1 MIHVGLGGGAG
12 VSSARSQA
20 KQGSRK
26 GLQSPPKPG
35 VLVWYKSPSW
45 ILALVLVIATIA
57 LYYPVSHHP
66 FVNYDDDVYVTENA
80 HVQSGLNWD
89 TVKWAFTTYEFV
101 NWHPLTWISHAL
113 DYQMFQLD
121 PGGHH
126 ETSVALH
133 VLNTLLLFWVLLR
146 ATGSPGPSLVV
157 AALFALH
164 PINVESVAWISE
176 RKNLL
181 STLFFLLALGAYR
194 WYAREPRVTRY
205 AAVAALF
212 ALGLMAKPQIITF
225 PFVLLLWDYWPL
237 QRMFA
242 DRTEPSGNLAPI
254 PAKTSSWLILEKLP
268 LFAICLASAV
278 ITLRAERTGGTLS
291 GIYFHPF
298 PVRLQNA
305 ILSYVRYLG
314 KAFWPSG
321 LALYYPY
328 PSGDSLALWRV
339 IAASGFLLAV
349 TALVIAG
356 RRRRYL
362 LVGWLWFLGTLGPMM
377 GLKQIGIQAMADR
390 YAYLSF
396 IGLFIMVCWG
406 IAEWT
411 RQRHISSP
419 NLAAFSVVAL
429 LALAIMTRRQ
439 VSYWDDNVKLWSH
452 AVGVTTN
459 NYVAEDHLGGA
470 LLADGQLEAAMPHF
484 YRAVAINPDDP
495 DSNLNIG
502 GYEQRQRNFAQAIA
516 QYNKVIRATQ
526 DSVVLNAVVRAK
538 AFDNMGY
545 AYRELGDLPHAR
557 ESFEAA
563 VAVDPQF
570 AKAWIGLGLVEQK
583 SGNIGLAIQ
592 AYSQAMKLQPSDWG
606 YLLLA
611 RALEQSGDNDAALSA
626 IRQAQSMTRNLEN
639 AQRGADRLLAQ

>member
-1 MIHVGLGGGAG
+1 MTSV
-12 VSSARSQA
+12 RSQA
-20 KQGSRK
+20 KQKNRK
-26 GLQSPPKPG
+26 GPQSSPETG
-35 VLVWYKSPSW
+35 VSASNTMRPW
-45 ILALVLVIATIA
+45 ILALVLAIATIA

-66 FVNYDDDVYVTENA
+66 FVNYDDDAYVTENA
-80 HVQSGLNWD
+80 HVQSGLNWN
-89 TVKWAFTTYEFV
+89 TVQWAFTTYEFV

-113 DYQMFQLD
+113 DYEMFQLD

-126 ETSVALH
+126 ETNVVLH
-133 VLNTLLLFWVLLR
+133 ALNTLLLFWVLLR

-181 STLFFLLALGAYR
+181 STLFFLLALGTYR

-205 AAVAALF
+205 AVVAALF
-212 ALGLMAKPQIITF
+212 ALGLMAKPQVITF

-242 DRTEPSGNLAPI
+242 DRAEASSENLATI
-254 PAKTSSWLILEKLP
+254 PAKSFSWLILEKAP
-268 LFAICLASAV
+268 LFAICLASAF

-298 PVRLQNA
+298 SVRLQNA
-305 ILSYVRYLG
+305 VLSYLQYVR
-314 KAFWPSG
+314 KALWPSG

-328 PSGDSLALWRV
+328 PSRDSLVLWQV
-339 IAASGFLLAV
+339 IAAFAFLLAV
-349 TALVIAG
+349 TVLVIAS

-362 LVGWLWFLGTLGPMM
+362 LVGWFWFLGTLVPMI
-377 GLKQIGIQAMADR
+377 GVRQVGIQAMADR
-390 YAYLSF
+390 YAYVSF

-406 IAEWT
+406 VAEWA
-411 RQRHISSP
+411 RQRHISSAK
-419 NLAAFSVVAL
+419 LAVVSAVAL
-429 LALAIMTRRQ
+429 LALAVMTHRQ
-439 VSYWDDNVKLWSH
+439 LAYWDDNVTLWSH
-452 AVGVTTN
+452 AVAVTNN

-470 LLADGQLEAAMPHF
+470 LLADGQLEVAMPHF
-484 YRAVAINPDDP
+484 YRAVSINPDDP

-502 GYEQRQRNFAQAIA
+502 GYEQQQRNFPQAIA
-516 QYNKVIRATQ
+516 QYKKVISATQ
-526 DSVVLNAVVRAK
+526 DSAVVNAVERAK

-545 AYRELGDLPHAR
+545 AYRELGDLPLAR

-563 VAVDPQF
+563 VASDPQF
-570 AKAWIGLGLVEQK
+570 AKAWIGLGLVDQK
-583 SGNIGLAIQ
+583 SGNLGPAIQ
-592 AYSQAMKLQPSDWG
+592 AYTQAMKLRPSDWG

-611 RALEQSGDNDAALSA
+611 RALEQSGDNNAALSA
-626 IRQAQSMTRNLEN
+626 IRQAQSMTGNFEN

>member
-1 MIHVGLGGGAG
+1 M
-12 VSSARSQA
+12 SSARSQA
-20 KQGSRK
+20 KQENHK
-26 GLQSPPKPG
+26 GPQSAPAAG
-35 VLVWYKSPSW
+35 ALVWYKSRSW
-45 ILALVLVIATIA
+45 ILALALVIATIA
-57 LYYPVSHHP
+57 LYSPVSHQP
-66 FVNYDDDVYVTENA
+66 FVNYDDDAYVTGND
-80 HVQSGLNWD
+80 HVQSGLNWE

-126 ETSVALH
+126 ETNVALH
-133 VLNTLLLFWVLLR
+133 VLNSLLLFWVLLR
-146 ATGSPGPSLVV
+146 ATGAPGPSLVV

-164 PINVESVAWISE
+164 PINVESVAWIAE

-194 WYAREPRVTRY
+194 WYARGPRVTRY

-212 ALGLMAKPQIITF
+212 VLGLMAKPQVITF
-225 PFVLLLWDYWPL
+225 PLVLLLWDYWPL

-242 DRTEPSGNLAPI
+242 DRTAASSGNLATI
-254 PAKTSSWLILEKLP
+254 RAKSFSWLILEKLP
-268 LFAICLASAV
+268 LLAICLASAF

-298 PVRLQNA
+298 SVRLQNA
-305 ILSYVRYLG
+305 ILSYVRYIAN
-314 KAFWPSG
+314 AFWPSG

-339 IAASGFLLAV
+339 IAAFVFLVAV

-356 RRRRYL
+356 RRQRCL
-362 LVGWLWFLGTLGPMM
+362 LVGWLWFLGILVPMI
-377 GLKQIGIQAMADR
+377 GLMQVGIQARADR

-396 IGLFIMVCWG
+396 VGLFIMVCWG
-406 IAEWT
+406 IAEWA
-411 RQRHISSP
+411 RQRHISSV
-419 NLAAFSVVAL
+419 NLAAVSVIAL
-429 LALAIMTRRQ
+429 LALAVVARRQ
-439 VSYWDDNVKLWSH
+439 ISYWDDNVKLWSH
-452 AVGVTTN
+452 AVAVTRS
-459 NYVAEDHLGGA
+459 NYIAEDHLGGA
-470 LLADGQLEAAMPHF
+470 LQADGQLDAAMPHF

-502 GYEQRQRNFAQAIA
+502 GYEQQQGNLPQAVA
-516 QYNKVIRATQ
+516 QYNKVISATQ
-526 DSVVLNAVVRAK
+526 DSAVLNAGVRAK

-545 AYRELGDLPHAR
+545 VYRQMADLPHAR
-557 ESFEAA
+557 ESFAAA
-563 VAVDPQF
+563 VAADPQF
-570 AKAWIGLGLVEQK
+570 AKAWIGLALVEQK
-583 SGNIGLAIQ
+583 SGNVGPAIQ

-611 RALEQSGDNDAALSA
+611 RALEQSGDNNAALSA
-626 IRQAQSMTRNLEN
+626 IRQAQSITRNLEN

>member
-1 MIHVGLGGGAG
+1 MTSV
-12 VSSARSQA
+12 RSQA
-20 KQGSRK
+20 KQEKRK
-26 GLQSPPKPG
+26 EIQPSQDKGILASYKTRPWIWAV
-35 VLVWYKSPSW
+35 VLV
-45 ILALVLVIATIA
+45 LATVA

-66 FVNYDDDVYVTENA
+66 FVNYDDDAYVTENA
-80 HVQSGLNWD
+80 HVQSGLNWK

-146 ATGSPGPSLVV
+146 ATGSPSPSLVV

-194 WYAREPRVTRY
+194 WYSREPRVTRY

-242 DRTEPSGNLAPI
+242 DRAEASSENLATI
-254 PAKTSSWLILEKLP
+254 PAKSFSWLILEKLP

-298 PVRLQNA
+298 SLRLQNA
-305 ILSYVRYLG
+305 ILSYARYIA

-339 IAASGFLLAV
+339 IAAFVFLMAV
-349 TALVIAG
+349 TALVIAL

-396 IGLFIMVCWG
+396 VGLFIVVCWG
-406 IAEWT
+406 IAEWAK
-411 RQRHISSP
+411 QRHISSAI
-419 NLAAFSVVAL
+419 LSAVSVVAL

-452 AVGVTTN
+452 AAAVTKN

-470 LLADGQLEAAMPHF
+470 LLADGQLEASMPHF

-502 GYEQRQRNFAQAIA
+502 GYEQQRRNFAQAIA
-516 QYNKVIRATQ
+516 QYKKVISATQ
-526 DSVVLNAVVRAK
+526 DSAVLNAGVRAK

-545 AYRELGDLPHAR
+545 VYRELGDLPHAR

-563 VAVDPQF
+563 VASDPQL
-570 AKAWIGLGLVEQK
+570 AKAWIGLGLVDQK
-583 SGNIGLAIQ
+583 SGNVGPAIQ

-611 RALEQSGDNDAALSA
+611 RALEQSGDNNAALSA
-626 IRQAQSMTRNLEN
+626 IRQAQSMTHNLEN
-639 AQRGADRLLAQ
+639 AQRGADQLLAQ

>member
-1 MIHVGLGGGAG
+1 VTS
-12 VSSARSQA
+12 VRSQA
-20 KQGSRK
+20 KQKNRK
-26 GLQSPPKPG
+26 GTQSSPETG
-35 VLVWYKSPSW
+35 VSASRNKMRPW
-45 ILALVLVIATIA
+45 ILALVLAVATVA
-57 LYYPVSHHP
+57 LYFPVSHHP
-66 FVNYDDDVYVTENA
+66 FVNYDDDAYVTENA
-80 HVQSGLNWD
+80 HVQSGLNWN
-89 TVKWAFTTYEFV
+89 TVRWAFTTYEFV

-113 DYQMFQLD
+113 DCQMFQLD

-126 ETSVALH
+126 ETSVVLH
-133 VLNTLLLFWVLLR
+133 ALNTLLLFWVLLR

-164 PINVESVAWISE
+164 PINVESVAWIAE

-212 ALGLMAKPQIITF
+212 ALGLMAKPQVITF

-242 DRTEPSGNLAPI
+242 DRTETSSENLATV
-254 PAKTSSWLILEKLP
+254 PAKSFSWLILEKVP

-278 ITLRAERTGGTLS
+278 ITLRAEHTGGTLS

-298 PVRLQNA
+298 SVRLQNA
-305 ILSYVRYLG
+305 ILSYVRYVG

-328 PSGDSLALWRV
+328 PSGDLLVLWQV
-339 IAASGFLLAV
+339 IAAFAFLLAV
-349 TALVIAG
+349 SALVIAS

-362 LVGWLWFLGTLGPMM
+362 LVGWLWFLGTLVPMI
-377 GLKQIGIQAMADR
+377 GLRQVGIQAMADR

-406 IAEWT
+406 VAEWA
-411 RQRHISSP
+411 RQRHISSA
-419 NLAAFSVVAL
+419 NLAVVSAVAL
-429 LALAIMTRRQ
+429 VALAVMTHRQ
-439 VSYWDDNVKLWSH
+439 LAYWDDNVTLWSH
-452 AVGVTTN
+452 AVAVTN
-459 NYVAEDHLGGA
+459 NNYMAEDHLGGA
-470 LLADGQLEAAMPHF
+470 LLADGQLEVAMPHF
-484 YRAVAINPDDP
+484 YRAVSINPDDP

-502 GYEQRQRNFAQAIA
+502 GYEQQQRNFPQAIA
-516 QYNKVIRATQ
+516 QYKKVISATE
-526 DSVVLNAVVRAK
+526 DSAVVDAVVRAK
-538 AFDNMGY
+538 AFNNMGY
-545 AYRELGDLPHAR
+545 SYRELGDLPHAR

-563 VAVDPQF
+563 VALNPQYP
-570 AKAWIGLGLVEQK
+570 KAWIGLGLVDQK
-583 SGNIGLAIQ
+583 SGNLGAAIQ
-592 AYSQAMKLQPSDWG
+592 AYSKAMKLQPSDWG

-611 RALEQSGDNDAALSA
+611 RALEQSGDNNAAQSA
-626 IRQAQSMTRNLEN
+626 IQQAKSLTGNFEN

>member
-1 MIHVGLGGGAG
+1 

-20 KQGSRK
+20 KQENRK
-26 GLQSPPKPG
+26 GPQSAPAAG
-35 VLVWYKSPSW
+35 ALVWYKSRSW
-45 ILALVLVIATIA
+45 ILPLVLAVATIA
-57 LYYPVSHHP
+57 LYSPVIHHP
-66 FVNYDDDVYVTENA
+66 FVNYDDDAYVTGNA
-80 HVQSGLNWD
+80 HVQSGLNWE

-126 ETSVALH
+126 ATSVALH
-133 VLNTLLLFWVLLR
+133 VLNSLLLFWVLLR
-146 ATGSPGPSLVV
+146 ATGSPGPSLMV

-164 PINVESVAWISE
+164 PINVESVAWIAE

-194 WYAREPRVTRY
+194 WHARGPRVTRY
-205 AAVAALF
+205 AAVAGLF
-212 ALGLMAKPQIITF
+212 ALGLMAKPQVITF
-225 PFVLLLWDYWPL
+225 PLVLLLWDYWPL

-242 DRTEPSGNLAPI
+242 DRTAASPGNLATI
-254 PAKTSSWLILEKLP
+254 PAKSFPWLILEKLP
-268 LFAICLASAV
+268 LLAICLASAF

-298 PVRLQNA
+298 SVRLQNA
-305 ILSYVRYLG
+305 ILSYVRYIAN
-314 KAFWPSG
+314 AFWPSG
-321 LALYYPY
+321 LAVYYPY

-339 IAASGFLLAV
+339 IAAFVFLVAV
-349 TALVIAG
+349 TALVIVY

-362 LVGWLWFLGTLGPMM
+362 LVGWLWFLGILVPMI

-396 IGLFIMVCWG
+396 VGLFIMVCWG
-406 IAEWT
+406 IAEWAS
-411 RQRHISSP
+411 QRHISSAK
-419 NLAAFSVVAL
+419 LAAVSVVAL
-429 LALAIMTRRQ
+429 LALAVMTRRQ
-439 VSYWDDNVKLWSH
+439 ISYWDDNVTLWLH
-452 AVGVTTN
+452 AVAVTRN
-459 NYVAEDHLGGA
+459 NYMAEDHLGGA
-470 LLADGQLEAAMPHF
+470 LLADGQRDAAMPHF

-502 GYEQRQRNFAQAIA
+502 GYEQQQGDLPQAVA
-516 QYNKVIRATQ
+516 RYNKVISATQ
-526 DSVVLNAVVRAK
+526 NSAVLNAGVRAK

-545 AYRELGDLPHAR
+545 VYRQMGDVPHAR
-557 ESFEAA
+557 ESFAAA
-563 VAVDPQF
+563 VAADPQF
-570 AKAWIGLGLVEQK
+570 AKAWIGLALVEQK
-583 SGNIGLAIQ
+583 SGNVGPAIQ
-592 AYSQAMKLQPSDWG
+592 AYSRAMKLQPSDWG

-611 RALEQSGDNDAALSA
+611 RALEQSGDNNAALSA

-639 AQRGADRLLAQ
+639 AQRGADQLLAQ

>member
-1 MIHVGLGGGAG
+1 MTSV
-12 VSSARSQA
+12 RSQA
-20 KQGSRK
+20 KQKNRK
-26 GLQSPPKPG
+26 GTQSSPETG
-35 VLVWYKSPSW
+35 VSASRNKMRPW
-45 ILALVLVIATIA
+45 ILALVLAVATVA
-57 LYYPVSHHP
+57 LYFPVSHHP
-66 FVNYDDDVYVTENA
+66 FVNYDDDAYVTENA
-80 HVQSGLNWD
+80 HVQSGLNWN
-89 TVKWAFTTYEFV
+89 TVRWAFTTYEFV

-113 DYQMFQLD
+113 DCQMFQLD

-126 ETSVALH
+126 ETSVVLH
-133 VLNTLLLFWVLLR
+133 ALNTLLLFWVLLR

-164 PINVESVAWISE
+164 HINVESVAWIAE

-181 STLFFLLALGAYR
+181 STLFFLRALGAYR

-212 ALGLMAKPQIITF
+212 ALGLMAKPQVITF

-242 DRTEPSGNLAPI
+242 DRTETSSENLATV
-254 PAKTSSWLILEKLP
+254 PAKSFSWLILEKVP

-278 ITLRAERTGGTLS
+278 ITLRAEHTGGTLS

-298 PVRLQNA
+298 SVRLQNA
-305 ILSYVRYLG
+305 ILSYVRYVG

-328 PSGDSLALWRV
+328 PSGDLLVLWQV
-339 IAASGFLLAV
+339 IAAFAFLLAV
-349 TALVIAG
+349 SALVIAS

-362 LVGWLWFLGTLGPMM
+362 LVGWLWFLGTLVPMI
-377 GLKQIGIQAMADR
+377 GLRQVGIQAMADR

-406 IAEWT
+406 VAEWA
-411 RQRHISSP
+411 RQRHISSA
-419 NLAAFSVVAL
+419 NLAVVSAVAL
-429 LALAIMTRRQ
+429 VALAVMTHRQ
-439 VSYWDDNVKLWSH
+439 LAYWDDNVTLWSH
-452 AVGVTTN
+452 AVAVTN
-459 NYVAEDHLGGA
+459 NNYMAEDHLGGA
-470 LLADGQLEAAMPHF
+470 LLADGQLEVAMPHF
-484 YRAVAINPDDP
+484 YRAVSINPDDP

-502 GYEQRQRNFAQAIA
+502 GYEQQQRNFPQAIA
-516 QYNKVIRATQ
+516 QYKKVISATE
-526 DSVVLNAVVRAK
+526 DSAVVDAVVRAK
-538 AFDNMGY
+538 AFNNMGY
-545 AYRELGDLPHAR
+545 SYRELGDLPHAR

-563 VAVDPQF
+563 VALNPQYP
-570 AKAWIGLGLVEQK
+570 KAWIGLGLVDQK
-583 SGNIGLAIQ
+583 SGNLGAAIQ
-592 AYSQAMKLQPSDWG
+592 AYSKAMKLQPSDWG

-611 RALEQSGDNDAALSA
+611 RALERSGDNNAAQSA
-626 IRQAQSMTRNLEN
+626 IQQAKSLTGNFEN

>member
-1 MIHVGLGGGAG
+1 MTSV
-12 VSSARSQA
+12 RSQA
-20 KQGSRK
+20 KQKSRK
-26 GLQSPPKPG
+26 GIQSPPDTG
-35 VLVWYKSPSW
+35 VLSSYKSRSW
-45 ILALVLVIATIA
+45 ILALVLVVATIA

-66 FVNYDDDVYVTENA
+66 FVNYDDDAYVTENA

-89 TVKWAFTTYEFV
+89 TVRWAFTTYEFV

-126 ETSVALH
+126 ETNVVLH
-133 VLNTLLLFWVLLR
+133 AVNTLLLFWVLLR
-146 ATGSPGPSLVV
+146 ATRSAGTSLMV

-181 STLFFLLALGAYR
+181 SVLFFLLALGAYR
-194 WYAREPRVTRY
+194 WYARGPRVTRY

-212 ALGLMAKPQIITF
+212 ALGLMAKPQVITF

-242 DRTEPSGNLAPI
+242 DRTGPSSENSAPI
-254 PAKTSSWLILEKLP
+254 PGKSFSWLVVEKLP
-268 LFAICLASAV
+268 LFAICGGSAV
-278 ITLRAERTGGTLS
+278 VTVLAARTGGTLG

-298 PVRLQNA
+298 SLRLQNA
-305 ILSYVRYLG
+305 IVSYVRYVG

-328 PSGDSLALWRV
+328 PSRDSLAMWQV
-339 IAASGFLLAV
+339 IAASAFLLAV

-362 LVGWLWFLGTLGPMM
+362 LVGWLWFLGTLVPMI
-377 GLKQIGIQAMADR
+377 GLTQVGIQAMADR
-390 YAYLSF
+390 YAYLPF

-406 IAEWT
+406 VAEWAN
-411 RQRHISSP
+411 RRHISSAK
-419 NLAAFSVVAL
+419 LAAVSAVVL
-429 LALAIMTRRQ
+429 LALAVVTHRQ
-439 VSYWDDNVKLWSH
+439 IAYWDDNVTLWSH
-452 AVGVTTN
+452 AVEVTN
-459 NYVAEDHLGGA
+459 NNYMAEDHLGGA

-484 YRAVAINPDDP
+484 YRAVAINADDP

-502 GYEQRQRNFAQAIA
+502 GYEQQQRDFPQAIA
-516 QYNKVIRATQ
+516 QYKKVISATQ
-526 DSVVLNAVVRAK
+526 DSAVVDAVVRAK
-538 AFDNMGY
+538 AFNNMGY
-545 AYRELGDLPHAR
+545 SYRELGDLPHAR

-563 VAVDPQF
+563 VALNPQYP
-570 AKAWIGLGLVEQK
+570 KAWIGLGLVDQK
-583 SGNIGLAIQ
+583 SGKLGAAIQ

-611 RALEQSGDNDAALSA
+611 RALEQSGNNNAARSA
-626 IRQAQSMTRNLEN
+626 IQQAKSMTSNFEN